1 MSSILVVLRCV
12 LVLVLRRSKRSGKSL
27 GVPRVGFILHLRT
40 MMMLIWKKEPVPV
53 FQRISS
59 LLRHEYKTFAARLV
73 CFCVLTTR
81 SLSRACYILLFVVLT
96 SCERHERR
104 KNEEHCRAFSFPHIK
119 IGVSKISSN
128 HGRKNRTHDDQ
139 NADGNH
145 RSEQRGRAV
154 CFAEIRRRRSAR
166 RVGVNVQCV

>member
-1 MSSILVVLRCV
+1 MCSCSRSSSLEKEWSYSPRWIHPPSSDDDVDLEKGTRSGVSARLFSPQTLFKKEQSRLRACTSFLSLYYHILCV
-12 LVLVLRRSKRSGKSL
+12 LCVSFCCCCCCSL
-27 GVPRVGFILHLRT
+27 T
-40 MMMLIWKKEPVPV
+40 SE
-53 FQRISS
+53 
-59 LLRHEYKTFAARLV
+59 TT
-73 CFCVLTTR
+73 FCV
-81 SLSRACYILLFVVLT
+81 
-96 SCERHERR
+96 R
-104 KNEEHCRAFSFPHIK
+104 KNEELSSLFVSSYKNRRK
-119 IGVSKISSN
+119 IIN